1 MTVREFLEAHP
12 DADLDLSIPAG
23 RIYLDAAG
31 RRRIESGWPIIAD
44 SGSPKTATYVQADE
58 LLKQVVCSA
67 YQTHGLWRVSA
78 TKDHRVGKAA
88 RYWPKFKM
96 RR

>member
-31 RRRIESGWPIIAD
+31 RRRIESGRPVIAD
-44 SGSPKTATYVQADE
+44 SGSPKSVAYVQADE
-58 LLKQVVCSA
+58 LLEQVVCSA

-88 RYWPKFKM
+88 RYWPTLKM

>member
-1 MTVREFLEAHP
+1 MTVREFLDAHP
-12 DADLDLSIPAG
+12 DADLDLRTPAG

-31 RRRIESGWPIIAD
+31 RRRLESGKALIAD
-44 SGSPKTATYVQADE
+44 RGSPKTAVYVLAGD
-58 LLKQVVCSA
+58 LLEQVVCSA

-78 TKDHRVGKAA
+78 AKDHRVGKAA